1 MVAGLGLLLASG
13 LGIVCG
19 WQPMPDG
26 DASYE
31 CVIQLEPELVST
43 LKDGGSIPLSVDIP
57 EHVRPIKRVR
67 IIVGSGQ
74 VPQQSLVTNLKPW
87 PGKGEKQS
95 REGVVEAQYRL
106 PNNSGDD
113 RYHTSQQASQPVL
126 PPGGSP
132 LSSQEAFA
140 QSLQNGGQA
149 MREAAN
155 QVSQDVL
162 PPDPGRSISDAVDR
176 TSQQMNS
183 ELRNVGDSVNSNIR
197 QLFGGESTS
206 VVAPPQSTNPQKSQV
221 LPPGSAPLAVTEI
234 RNTPANNG
242 QTILPPGG
250 NTAIDSRPV
259 EPPASANQARDWQ
272 SSGSPPGFAASNSN
286 FGAGQSSTRTMQ
298 PGASPS
304 TFSTG
309 NSSVLPQNER
319 YGNSIQP
326 PQSSGF
332 DIADNRNEASANIRP
347 TESGPGFPDFQPT
360 SDNKLGLESPT
371 TPASQVNSNVPE
383 INRGM
388 LARPANAELQGAN
401 GQPIA
406 QQSSSSSPTAGGQL
420 TQPPTDFNW
429 NAQAQPP
436 TQQQVAQ
443 AAANPTAM
451 FPLLLS
457 WVLLSGSGAGNL
469 YLFWSYL
476 DIRNKYRDV
485 LYDASRKLTGRGS
498 RD

>member
-31 CVIQLEPELVST
+31 CVIQLEPELVGT

-74 VPQQSLVTNLKPW
+74 VPQQSLLTNLKPW
-87 PGKGEKQS
+87 PGEGEKQS

-126 PPGGSP
+126 PPGGSS
-132 LSSQEAFA
+132 LSSPEAFA
-140 QSLQNGGQA
+140 QSLQNGG
-149 MREAAN
+149 EAAN
-155 QVSQDVL
+155 QMSQDVL

-176 TSQQMNS
+176 TSQQMSS
-183 ELRNVGDSVNSNIR
+183 EIRNVGDSVNSNIR
-197 QLFGGESTS
+197 QLFGGEPTS
-206 VVAPPQSTNPQKSQV
+206 VVAPPQSTNRQNSQV
-221 LPPGSAPLAVTEI
+221 LPPGSSPLTATEN
-234 RNTPANNG
+234 RNTLANNG
-242 QTILPPGG
+242 QTILPPDG
-250 NTAIDSRPV
+250 NTTVDSRPV
-259 EPPASANQARDWQ
+259 EPPVSTNQGRDWQ
-272 SSGSPPGFAASNSN
+272 SSGSPPGFAASNSS
-286 FGAGQSSTRTMQ
+286 FGAGQSSSRTMQ
-298 PGASPS
+298 PGATPS

-309 NSSVLPQNER
+309 KSSVLPQNER

-332 DIADNRNEASANIRP
+332 DVADNRNDVSASIRP
-347 TESGPGFPDFQPT
+347 TESGPGFPDFKPT
-360 SDNKLGLESPT
+360 SDNNLGLASPT
-371 TPASQVNSNVPE
+371 TPASRGQSNVPE

-401 GQPIA
+401 GQSITL
-406 QQSSSSSPTAGGQL
+406 QNSISSPTAGSQT
-420 TQPPTDFNW
+420 TQPP
-429 NAQAQPP
+429 AQQS
-436 TQQQVAQ
+436 VAQ